1 MNGLGQIL
9 PVLMIG
15 LLGGVAVGLQGPIS
29 GAMSQRLGP
38 VSSSL
43 IIHLGGALASA
54 ALLLALGGQEIRAW
68 RSVPRPYLLTG
79 VLGLFLFIS
88 LNITLPRIVAANAT
102 ALLIA
107 AQLVLALVIDQNGWF
122 GVPPQPVTA
131 TRLLGVAL
139 LFAAGY
145 FLSR

>member
-68 RSVPRPYLLTG
+68 RSVPRPTC
-79 VLGLFLFIS
+79 
-88 LNITLPRIVAANAT
+88 
-102 ALLIA
+102 
-107 AQLVLALVIDQNGWF
+107 
-122 GVPPQPVTA
+122 
-131 TRLLGVAL
+131 
-139 LFAAGY
+139 
-145 FLSR
+145 